1 VHAPE
6 QNGKGD
12 HDVDSLREWLDKVEA
27 MGELVRVTEPVDWD
41 EEAGAISYMAGKTSG
56 NPAVLFENIRGHSPD
71 AGQLLF
77 NSLESPS
84 RVALTV
90 GEDPAG
96 SVLDIIRGVK
106 DKLKNRI
113 PPVTVAPESA
123 PIYENVLTGDDI
135 DLTALP
141 TPKHWPLDGGR
152 YLGTADA
159 VITQDPDSGYT
170 NVGTY
175 RMMVHDE
182 KHIGLYL
189 SPGKDARL
197 HIARAWKRNE
207 PLRVAAVMGGDPSVF
222 MMGTLAL
229 PHDVSEYEY
238 IGGLKG
244 RPLEVVPGATSGL
257 LVPAHSE
264 LVVEGLIHP
273 GAPRM
278 EGPFGEFTGY
288 YGRPEATAPL
298 VEVTGIM
305 RRDRP
310 IIMNA
315 LMSDN
320 PLTYSAI
327 ARSAGVWNDLET
339 MGVPGIKGVWHPSPS
354 RGLVVISIEQ
364 QYAGHAAQVLALAAQ
379 SASGA
384 YFAKWFVVVDHDV
397 DPTDNVQVQWAMG
410 TRCNPTE
417 DIDILRQTWSSW
429 LDPTQNPP
437 DERPYGS
444 KALINACM
452 EHRYLPVFSRRT
464 KMRRSMYDQVRGR
477 WSELGLPGT
486 PPQVFAFEDDD
497 DAADSAMHESRGVES
512 TK

>member
-1 VHAPE
+1 
-6 QNGKGD
+6 
-12 HDVDSLREWLDKVEA
+12 
-27 MGELVRVTEPVDWD
+27 
-41 EEAGAISYMAGKTSG
+41 
-56 NPAVLFENIRGHSPD
+56 
-71 AGQLLF
+71 
-77 NSLESPS
+77 
-84 RVALTV
+84 
-90 GEDPAG
+90 
-96 SVLDIIRGVK
+96 
-106 DKLKNRI
+106 
-113 PPVTVAPESA
+113 
-123 PIYENVLTGDDI
+123 
-135 DLTALP
+135 
-141 TPKHWPLDGGR
+141 
-152 YLGTADA
+152 
-159 VITQDPDSGYT
+159 
-170 NVGTY
+170 
-175 RMMVHDE
+175 
-182 KHIGLYL
+182 
-189 SPGKDARL
+189 
-197 HIARAWKRNE
+197 
-207 PLRVAAVMGGDPSVF
+207 
-222 MMGTLAL
+222 
-229 PHDVSEYEY
+229 
-238 IGGLKG
+238 
-244 RPLEVVPGATSGL
+244 
-257 LVPAHSE
+257 
-264 LVVEGLIHP
+264 
-273 GAPRM
+273 
-278 EGPFGEFTGY
+278 
-288 YGRPEATAPL
+288 
-298 VEVTGIM
+298 
-305 RRDRP
+305 
-310 IIMNA
+310 
-315 LMSDN
+315 MSDN

>member
-1 VHAPE
+1 L
-6 QNGKGD
+6 
-12 HDVDSLREWLDKVEA
+12 DSLRDWIDKVEA

-41 EEAGAISYMAGKTSG
+41 EEAGAISYLAGKTKG
-56 NPAVLFENIRGHSPD
+56 NPAVLFENIKGYPAE
-71 AGQLLF
+71 AGQLLW
-77 NSLESPS
+77 NALESPS
-84 RVALTV
+84 RVALTA
-90 GEDPAG
+90 GADPDG
-96 SVLDIIRGVK
+96 SVLDIIRDV
-106 DKLKNRI
+106 KNRLRNRI
-113 PPVTVAPESA
+113 APVEVEPSVA

-135 DLTALP
+135 NLLDLP
-141 TPKHWPLDGGR
+141 VPKHWPLDGGR

-159 VITQDPDSGYT
+159 VITRDPDSGYL
-170 NVGTY
+170 NSGTY
-175 RMMVHDE
+175 RMMVHD
-182 KHIGLYL
+182 KNRIGLYL

-197 HIARAWKRNE
+197 HIARAWKRGE
-207 PLRVAAVMGGDPSVF
+207 PLQVAAVMGGDPSVF
-222 MMGTLAL
+222 MLSTLAL
-229 PHDVSEYEY
+229 PHDISEYEFM
-238 IGGLKG
+238 GGLRG
-244 RPLEVVPGATSGL
+244 RPLELVKGATTDL

-264 LVVEGLIHP
+264 LVVEGVIHP
-273 GAPRM
+273 NATAM

-288 YGRPEATAPL
+288 YGRPEATCP
-298 VEVTGIM
+298 VIEVTSIM
-305 RRDRP
+305 RRTRP

-437 DERPYGS
+437 EERPYGS
-444 KALINACM
+444 KALVNACM
-452 EHRYLPVFSRRT
+452 EHKYLPVFSKRT
-464 KMRRSMYDQVRGR
+464 RMTREMYDRVSGR
-477 WSELGLPGT
+477 WSELGFDGPA
-486 PPQVFAFEDDD
+486 PQIYAFEDNQ
-497 DAADSAMHESRGVES
+497 AVGGGAMHESVGVE
-512 TK
+512 TR